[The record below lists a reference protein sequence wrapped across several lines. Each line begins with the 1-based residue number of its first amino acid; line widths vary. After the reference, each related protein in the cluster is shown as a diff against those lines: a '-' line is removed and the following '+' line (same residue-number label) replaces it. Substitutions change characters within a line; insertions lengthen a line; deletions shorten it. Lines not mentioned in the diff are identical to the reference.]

1 MYPFSPKV
9 SSAHNA
15 RNTTPSENVNEVFNF
30 KGAESLGKAFSS
42 RGTFERGLSGFK
54 SAKRQKKLGM
64 RQSFASPP
72 ERVSK
77 FEGPPSSMINYQVVE
92 GTMLNTTDSD
102 GLSYVPRRVESK
114 AFSVHSSMTRQSKGL
129 FNNAQIINAD

>member
-1 MYPFSPKV
+1 
-9 SSAHNA
+9 
-15 RNTTPSENVNEVFNF
+15 
-30 KGAESLGKAFSS
+30 
-42 RGTFERGLSGFK
+42 
-54 SAKRQKKLGM
+54 M

-77 FEGPPSSMINYQVVE
+77 FEGPPSSMINYQVAE

-102 GLSYVPRRVESK
+102 APSYVPRRVESK